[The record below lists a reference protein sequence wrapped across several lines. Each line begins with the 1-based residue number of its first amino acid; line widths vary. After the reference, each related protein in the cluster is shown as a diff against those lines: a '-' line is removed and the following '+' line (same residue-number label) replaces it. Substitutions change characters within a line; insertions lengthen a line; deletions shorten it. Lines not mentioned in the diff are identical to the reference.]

1 MSLKKED
8 AIRRIGRY
16 LNRND
21 SHPRL
26 VNANNPKDLDSILQV
41 FSVGNNIFKA
51 VSDFSIE
58 DENLLE
64 DALYNFL
71 REVKG
76 VVFLTGFTSY
86 YRLLGEQKLQDFI
99 NRLAGI
105 SLSGLHLVLLC
116 YQCEK
121 YLAKIDQRY
130 SQFVYMIEGRE
141 AGVPQLIFVMQD
153 MPVPAEE
160 TIVEGVQNIA
170 AYIEQS
176 TTGKLFVHTG
186 KKKLSYPLSLYTI
199 KEFNNSYGVLCSID
213 SSTMQLKESYG
224 TAQDWAF
231 ALTEITRY
239 GSWAKY
245 ITNIFTTTTNL
256 EIAIGCWTSF
266 DDRKKWLYFVALKL
280 YGAKNSWC
288 LNDAV
293 NHAESSTLLVRN
305 VFRSL
310 LHIPHMDK
318 DFWNHYDERKNIIHT
333 LGNPDSEV
341 ADYCAMVKSKGKD
354 ALYYLTDASKR
365 EKDLIFENLAL
376 YSEEIGRSR
385 VIEAL
390 SHVYPALFSYLQ
402 PYCFKIPQLDLDSYF
417 QEYKYQ
423 KVVNKVFPEF
433 LKFVNDQAE
442 KREFNLW
449 LPARSEKLDAINK
462 EGTAVYFM
470 DAMGVEYLSYVMD
483 QCRRRKLMAY
493 TTICHC
499 ELPSITSFNKEFIDV
514 FTEGGSFFVPNKNG
528 IKSLD
533 DLKHHGEK
541 EFDFTNNE
549 IPTYISRELDIISE
563 TIKKIETLLVRGE
576 YKRVVIISDH
586 GASRLCVLSKKE
598 NKWGSESN
606 AEHSGRC
613 CPISEIDEQPSCATE
628 ENGYWVLANYDRFKG
643 GRMANI
649 EVHGGATLEEVVV
662 PIIEIVYSPDE
673 IEIQVLDKNIKFSR
687 RKKDAVIRIFSKIKI
702 DNLSI
707 RIPGLNAEYEGKST
721 DGQMFTIALPGLR
734 RAGKYTMDVYYNNNL
749 LKRGLEF
756 TAENVDFSERKL
768 L

>member
-8 AIRRIGRY
+8 AIKRIERY
-16 LNRND
+16 LNRNN

-26 VNANNPKDLDSILQV
+26 INVNNPNDLDSILQA

-51 VSDFSIE
+51 VSDFSNA
-58 DENLLE
+58 DENLSE
-64 DALYNFL
+64 DALYNFI

-86 YRLLGEQKLQDFI
+86 YRLLGEQKLQNFI

-105 SLSGLHLVLLC
+105 SLSELHLVVLC

-121 YLAKIDQRY
+121 YFTKVDQRY
-130 SQFVYMIEGRE
+130 SQFVYMIEGQE
-141 AGVPQLIFVMQD
+141 AEVPQLIFVMQD
-153 MPVPAEE
+153 MPVPVEE
-160 TIVEGVQNIA
+160 TIVEGIQNIA
-170 AYIEQS
+170 ACIEQNKAE
-176 TTGKLFVHTG
+176 KLFVHTG
-186 KKKLSYPLSLYTI
+186 KKKRSYPLSLYSI
-199 KEFNNSYGVLCSID
+199 KEFNNSYEVLCSID
-213 SSTMQLKESYG
+213 VSTMQLKESYG
-224 TAQDWAF
+224 TEKDWAF
-231 ALTEITRY
+231 ALTEIIRY
-239 GSWAKY
+239 RSWIKY

-256 EIAIGCWTSF
+256 EIAVGGWTSF
-266 DDRKKWLYFVALKL
+266 DDRKKWLYFIALKL

-293 NHAESSTLLVRN
+293 NHAESSTLLERN

-310 LHIPHMDK
+310 LHISHVDK
-318 DFWNHYDERKNIIHT
+318 DFWNHYDERKNIIHA

-365 EKDLIFENLAL
+365 EKDLIFETLSM
-376 YSEEIGRSR
+376 YSEKIGRSK

-402 PYCFKIPQLDLDSYF
+402 PYRFKIPQLDLDSYF

-423 KVVNKVFPEF
+423 KVVNKVFPDF
-433 LKFVNDQAE
+433 LQFVNNQAE
-442 KREFNLW
+442 KREYNLW

-470 DAMGVEYLSYVMD
+470 DAMGVEYLSYVME
-483 QCRRRKLMAY
+483 QCRTRKLMAY
-493 TTICHC
+493 ITICHC
-499 ELPSITSFNKEFIDV
+499 ELPSITSLNKEFVDV
-514 FTEGGSFFVPNKNG
+514 FTKGGSVFIPNKSG

-533 DLKHHGEK
+533 DLKHHGKE

-549 IPTYISRELDIISE
+549 IPTYISQELDIISE
-563 TIKKIETLLVRGE
+563 TINKIETLLVRGA

-613 CPISEIDEQPSCATE
+613 CPISEIDEQPLCATE

-673 IEIQVLDKNIKFSR
+673 IEIQILDKNIKFSR

-707 RIPGLNAEYEGKST
+707 HIHELNAEYEGQT
-721 DGQMFTIALPGLR
+721 IDGQVFTIALPDLR
-734 RAGKYTMDVYYNNNL
+734 KAGKYTMDVYYNNNL
-749 LKRGLEF
+749 LKCGLEF
-756 TAENVDFSERKL
+756 MAENVDFSERKL